1 MKNKSWIWICYEW
14 YGFERISGMSESRL
28 VDTNG
33 ATRGKKSPEG
43 DREWKNETY
52 NSIKKFYRMNSN
64 ERSESLRC
72 RQVWE
77 VEVLMVLTL
86 ETGGDW
92 AWGLLLLKACLLN
105 DSKDW
110 RDLLSICIELLT
122 QRWVLEVEYFL
133 PGLWSLISS
142 FLTLSILESDPP
154 PWRLIV
160 TWPDLTMFLLSN
172 PPTRHSRKAL
182 FIEFFVCVVL
192 VGVEACYLSPA

>member
-1 MKNKSWIWICYEW
+1 
-14 YGFERISGMSESRL
+14 MSESRL